1 MRILIAED
9 DRITRASLVRQ
20 LAAWKHEV
28 AEAPDGESAWGLFQA
43 FPYDLVIT
51 DWEMPR
57 LSGLELIQRI
67 RQVDRPEYVYIIMLT
82 SRSDKSDVVKGIEAG
97 ADDFVSK
104 PFDREELRVRLL
116 AGDRIV
122 RLEHALSR
130 QNVELREAGERMRSD
145 LEAAA
150 QVQRAMLPR
159 QNIVTAQARTAW
171 AYEPTDQL
179 AGDALGLHLIDERY
193 LAAYVID
200 VSGHGVPAALLSV
213 TAMHYLEPEPEN
225 ASLLRDLARGGG
237 MGSVQ
242 RPSVVAAELN
252 RRFSADNS
260 DNRFLTMI
268 LGVLDTFDGRLLA
281 ASAGHPLPIV
291 LRGQEVV
298 PVADAGGLPIAL
310 FDSAKYADLTVQL
323 EPGDRVYLFS
333 DGIVEQ
339 AGSAGRDAM
348 FGQDRLVDL
357 LLADHAKSLDQVV
370 AHGID
375 ALADWAGGRQFAD
388 DVSLV
393 ALEWIKPAVGSEP
406 R

>member
-1 MRILIAED
+1 MRILVAED
-9 DRITRASLVRQ
+9 DRITRASLARQ
-20 LAAWKHEV
+20 LAAWDHQV
-28 AEAPDGESAWGLFQA
+28 AEAQDGEAAWSLFQTSR
-43 FPYDLVIT
+43 YDLVIT

-57 LSGLELIQRI
+57 LSGVEFIERI
-67 RQVDRPEYVYIIMLT
+67 RQSNRPEYVYIIMLT
-82 SRSDKSDVVKGIEAG
+82 SHSDKSDVVKGIEAG

-116 AGDRIV
+116 AGERIV
-122 RLEHALSR
+122 RLERTLSQ
-130 QNVELREAGERMRSD
+130 QNNQLQEASNRMRHD
-145 LEAAA
+145 LDAAA
-150 QVQRAMLPR
+150 RVQRAMLPR
-159 QNIVTAQARTAW
+159 QRIATPLVQAAW
-171 AYEPTDQL
+171 AYEPTDEL

-213 TAMHYLEPEPEN
+213 TAMHYLEPEP
-225 ASLLRDLARGGG
+225 ADTSLLRDMACSRG

-268 LGVLDTFDGRLLA
+268 LCVLDTFAGRWTA
-281 ASAGHPLPIV
+281 TVAGHPPPII
-291 LRGQEVV
+291 LRGQDTMPLVYR
-298 PVADAGGLPIAL
+298 GGLPVAIL
-310 FDSAKYADLTVQL
+310 DDSEYEDVTVQL

-333 DGIVEQ
+333 DGVVEQ
-339 AGSAGRDAM
+339 TGPAGGEPFGRK
-348 FGQDRLVDL
+348 RLVDL
-357 LLADHAKSLDQVV
+357 LLADHDKDLSHVV
-370 AHGID
+370 THGMN
-375 ALADWAGGRQFAD
+375 ALADWAGGRRFQD

-393 ALEWIKPAVGSEP
+393 ALEWIRP

>member
-1 MRILIAED
+1 
-9 DRITRASLVRQ
+9 
-20 LAAWKHEV
+20 
-28 AEAPDGESAWGLFQA
+28 
-43 FPYDLVIT
+43 
-51 DWEMPR
+51 
-57 LSGLELIQRI
+57 
-67 RQVDRPEYVYIIMLT
+67 
-82 SRSDKSDVVKGIEAG
+82 
-97 ADDFVSK
+97 
-104 PFDREELRVRLL
+104 
-116 AGDRIV
+116 
-122 RLEHALSR
+122 
-130 QNVELREAGERMRSD
+130 
-145 LEAAA
+145 
-150 QVQRAMLPR
+150 
-159 QNIVTAQARTAW
+159 
-171 AYEPTDQL
+171 
-179 AGDALGLHLIDERY
+179 
-193 LAAYVID
+193 
-200 VSGHGVPAALLSV
+200 
-213 TAMHYLEPEPEN
+213 
-225 ASLLRDLARGGG
+225 
-237 MGSVQ
+237 
-242 RPSVVAAELN
+242 
-252 RRFSADNS
+252 
-260 DNRFLTMI
+260 MI

>member
-1 MRILIAED
+1 MRILVAED

-20 LAAWKHEV
+20 LAVWNHQVTEAHDGEV
-28 AEAPDGESAWGLFQA
+28 AWALFQA
-43 FPYDLVIT
+43 AQFDLVIT

-57 LSGLELIQRI
+57 LSGVGLIQRI
-67 RQVDRPEYVYIIMLT
+67 RQANGPEYVYVIMLT
-82 SRSDKSDVVKGIEAG
+82 SRSDKSDVVRGIEVG

-116 AGDRIV
+116 AGERIV

-130 QNVELREAGERMRSD
+130 QNAQLREASERIRRD
-145 LEAAA
+145 LDAAA
-150 QVQRAMLPR
+150 RVQRAMLPR
-159 QNIVTAQARTAW
+159 QSITTAHARTAW
-171 AYEPTDQL
+171 SYEPTEEL
-179 AGDALGLHLIDERY
+179 AGDALGLHLVDERY

-213 TAMHYLEPEPEN
+213 TAMHYLDPEPDN
-225 ASLLRDLARGGG
+225 ASLLRDMTRRGE

-260 DNRFLTMI
+260 DDRFLTMVFC
-268 LGVLDTFDGRLLA
+268 VLDTFKGRLQA
-281 ASAGHPLPIV
+281 VSAGHPQPIV
-291 LRGQEVV
+291 LRGQTVV
-298 PVADAGGLPIAL
+298 RLADTAGLPIAM
-310 FDSAKYADLTVQL
+310 FDSAKYEDLEVQL

-339 AGSAGRDAM
+339 TSTTGDGE
-348 FGQDRLVDL
+348 FGQKRLVDL
-357 LLADHAKSLDQVV
+357 LLAGHGRDLDQVV
-370 AHGID
+370 THGMN
-375 ALADWAGGRQFAD
+375 ALADWAGGRRFTD

-393 ALEWIKPAVGSEP
+393 ALEWIKEL
-406 R
+406 